1 MSLTKIVSEMLKNGE
16 WLAIY
21 YSFTIYDWLAL
32 ASLFFLKTV
41 HVTNTY
47 ILLSSFSA
55 PHLSILSISFVIHL
69 SSGYASH
76 FLECVWIFFLIFNL
90 SVAILSLQNGL
101 LCFLPLHLA
110 AERVDIPW
118 FATSAIFSAG
128 AATKQT
134 STNTGNSYR
143 FFLLCLNFMFFTTLC
158 MFFSIL
164 ITVWLNGVFLSAVV
178 EKKNVFGD
186 KFNFMIY

>member
-1 MSLTKIVSEMLKNGE
+1 M
-16 WLAIY
+16 
-21 YSFTIYDWLAL
+21 YDWLAL

-76 FLECVWIFFLIFNL
+76 FLECVWISFFFF
-90 SVAILSLQNGL
+90 STYLSLSFPYKMGFVSL
-101 LCFLPLHLA
+101 LLHLA

-158 MFFSIL
+158 MFFQ
-164 ITVWLNGVFLSAVV
+164 
-178 EKKNVFGD
+178 
-186 KFNFMIY
+186 Y

>member
-1 MSLTKIVSEMLKNGE
+1 MLLTRTFYFHLFLLLTFQSFLFLLLFICLLDTHPISLNVSGF
-16 WLAIY
+16 
-21 YSFTIYDWLAL
+21 SF
-32 ASLFFLKTV
+32 LF
-41 HVTNTY
+41 
-47 ILLSSFSA
+47 
-55 PHLSILSISFVIHL
+55 
-69 SSGYASH
+69 
-76 FLECVWIFFLIFNL
+76 FNL

-101 LCFLPLHLA
+101 LCYLPLHLA